1 MTLHYSA
8 RKAKERNNR
17 KQELQTQIKVILEM
31 YNTYHLR
38 IYSDML
44 SDLQI
49 EQEEIRKY
57 ELNGLLVRSECT
69 WIEDGEKPTKYFL
82 GLETR
87 NYVNNNISRL
97 INSQGELINKQDQI
111 LEDIANFYKS
121 LYSNKD
127 KLLNDVNLNDIIHE
141 SEIKKVSPEA
151 KKKLELDITKQEI
164 LETLKKLKNNTI
176 VNHQEQMTLQ
186 LRFSNSFGMILAH

>member
-17 KQELQTQIKVILEM
+17 KKELQTQIKVKLEM

-57 ELNGLLVRSECT
+57 ELNGLLVRSKCT

-82 GLETR
+82 GLEKR

-111 LEDIANFYKS
+111 LEEITNFYKS
-121 LYSNKD
+121 LHVYSNKD
-127 KLLNDVNLNDIIHE
+127 QSLV
-141 SEIKKVSPEA
+141 
-151 KKKLELDITKQEI
+151 
-164 LETLKKLKNNTI
+164 
-176 VNHQEQMTLQ
+176 M
-186 LRFSNSFGMILAH
+186 